1 MAVAKER
8 TERDVAYG
16 PGGLKAEAGL
26 RGPYG
31 TSVRHIWPTWTLLV
45 PAVTLISTSLSLF
58 LFLSLCTSIFLRK
71 LSFLDFTKYRSSVM
85 HSVLF
90 SSQRYLVFW
99 FILSLST
106 SVVTCPVENPRFS
119 FFFILRTY
127 TTCHHKS
134 ILGHDEHQ
142 RDGASV
148 CTPGKRAPLLAG
160 TRKCLPI
167 LLPTVARSR

>member
-8 TERDVAYG
+8 TERDVAHE

-45 PAVTLISTSLSLF
+45 PVTLISAPLSLF
-58 LFLSLCTSIFLRK
+58 LFLFASIFLKK
-71 LSFLDFTKYRSSVM
+71 LSFLDLTNIASYIPFSFRFND
-85 HSVLF
+85 VLF
-90 SSQRYLVFW
+90 SDSFYLFPSHS
-99 FILSLST
+99 SLVPSK
-106 SVVTCPVENPRFS
+106 SLIFLYI
-119 FFFILRTY
+119 FFCYVHTLLAIIN
-127 TTCHHKS
+127 
-134 ILGHDEHQ
+134 ILGHDERR

-148 CTPGKRAPLLAG
+148 RLARTSAPLLTG

>member
-1 MAVAKER
+1 MAVAEER
-8 TERDVAYG
+8 TERDVAHG

-45 PAVTLISTSLSLF
+45 PAVTLISAPLSLSLSLF
-58 LFLSLCTSIFLRK
+58 LSLFASSWRSSLFSI
-71 LSFLDFTKYRSSVM
+71 SHKYRIM
-85 HSVLF
+85 HSILF
-90 SSQRYLVFW
+90 QRYLVFW
-99 FILSLST
+99 LLLSLSIFI
-106 SVVTCPVENPRFS
+106 VTCPEILRFLY
-119 FFFILRTY
+119 FFFLRMY
-127 TTCHHKS
+127 TTCHHKC
-134 ILGHDEHQ
+134 ILGHDKRQ

-148 CTPGKRAPLLAG
+148 RLARTSAPLLAG

>member
-45 PAVTLISTSLSLF
+45 PAVILISTSLSLF
-58 LFLSLCTSIFLRK
+58 LFLSLFTSIFLRK
-71 LSFLDFTKYRSSVM
+71 LSFLDLTKYRSSVM

-99 FILSLST
+99 FILFPPQSSLVPSKT
-106 SVVTCPVENPRFS
+106 LVFRF
-119 FFFILRTY
+119 FYLTY
-127 TTCHHKS
+127 IHY
-134 ILGHDEHQ
+134 
-142 RDGASV
+142 
-148 CTPGKRAPLLAG
+148 
-160 TRKCLPI
+160 LP
-167 LLPTVARSR
+167 S